1 MERNRHR
8 MRRRGGR
15 SALWAA
21 AAAAAL
27 AACVPLPQEARRT
40 ALVSNPT
47 PQEEALRRHA
57 AAHQQTVVQGIA
69 AGMLIGGVAG
79 RGLGGAIV
87 AIPPGAMTGS
97 YVSFLQRRYATEE
110 ERLAKLRADLD
121 AANGELAAAL
131 ATMQAVRQSQSR
143 ELAAARAL
151 PPGSPERQ
159 AIIRDHCANTDNMGT
174 LVKGGDERKREFEG
188 AAAALAGGI
197 EAAAPAQ
204 HSTMG
209 GRILTMQQLWTAAK
223 AENPTCA

>member
-1 MERNRHR
+1 MECNRHR
-8 MRRRGGR
+8 ARRRGGR
-15 SALWAA
+15 AALWAA

-27 AACVPLPQEARRT
+27 AACVPVPQEARRT
-40 ALVSNPT
+40 ALVSDPT

-57 AAHQQTVVQGIA
+57 AAHQQTVVQGVA

-79 RGLGGAIV
+79 RGLGGAVV

-121 AANGELAAAL
+121 AANGELTAAL

-143 ELAAARAL
+143 ELAAARAR
-151 PPGSPERQ
+151 PPGSPERPQ
-159 AIIRDHCANTDNMGT
+159 VFADACANTDNMET
-174 LVKGGDERKREFEG
+174 LVRGAAERQAEFEEGG
-188 AAAALAGGI
+188 ALVGGL

-204 HSTMG
+204 RRAMA
-209 GRILTMQQLWTAAK
+209 GRILTMRQIVAA
-223 AENPTCA
+223 AEAESPTCA